1 MALSQ
6 LLAGYVYSP
15 DRYVYPIWWYNFLAV
30 KKETSMG
37 RSRTPGVMERKP
49 GTGIW
54 WIRWTD
60 ADGRRHMEKVGRR
73 SDAIDLLAKRKHEIL
88 LKRKLPEKLRGPVV
102 SLGDLAKDA
111 LAHSREAN
119 GERSTRELEL
129 KLAIIGAD
137 FDTRHAEGITKQD
150 IQNWLM
156 EQTEARQWS
165 PATRNRY
172 QAAFSLV
179 FSVAIN
185 NGKMQL
191 NPASRIKRKA
201 ENNDRI
207 RFLLDAEEKRLL
219 RVLEKRCP
227 RNIPAFLISIHTGM
241 RAGEQFG
248 LHWSQ
253 VSLERGIVSLYR
265 TKAGKTR
272 HIPLNSIALNEF
284 RYLWKDSGA
293 TDPIF
298 RNRAGESLR
307 GARDWFEPA
316 VAEAK
321 LDGYTWHCNRHTFA
335 SRLVMAGVDIRTV
348 AALLGH
354 STIQMTMRYA
364 HLAPNR
370 EQQAVDRLVPGSSQ
384 GSGDQIGDRW
394 N

>member
-1 MALSQ
+1 MAL
-6 LLAGYVYSP
+6 
-15 DRYVYPIWWYNFLAV
+15 
-30 KKETSMG
+30 
-37 RSRTPGVMERKP
+37 SRTPGILERKQ

-60 ADGRRHMEKVGRR
+60 AEGRRHLEKAGRR
-73 SDAIDLLAKRKHEIL
+73 SDAVDLLAKRKHEVL
-88 LKRKLPEKLRGPVV
+88 LKRKLPEKLRGPAI
-102 SLGDLAKDA
+102 LFRDLAKDA

-129 KLAIIGAD
+129 KLAIIGAE
-137 FDTRHAEGITKQD
+137 FDARAADGITKQD

-156 EQTEARQWS
+156 AQTEVRRWS

-185 NGKMQL
+185 NSKMQV

-201 ENNDRI
+201 ENNGRI
-207 RFLLDAEEKRLL
+207 RFLAGAEEERLL
-219 RVLEKRCP
+219 HVLEKRCP

-241 RAGEQFG
+241 RAGEQFS

-253 VSLERGIVSLYR
+253 VSLDRKVVSLYR
-265 TKAGKTR
+265 TKAGKAR
-272 HIPLNSIALNEF
+272 HIPLNSTALNAF
-284 RYLWKDSGA
+284 RRLWKENGG
-293 TDPIF
+293 TDPVF
-298 RNRAGESLR
+298 PNRAGDPLR

-321 LDGYTWHCNRHTFA
+321 LDAYTWHCNRHTFA

-370 EQQAVDRLVPGSSQ
+370 EQQAVDRLVSESSQ
-384 GSGDQIGDRW
+384 SVVTKSATRRSKRKDSSSVMHA
-394 N
+394 